1 MTSGKSGKKI
11 TKSDISVPVTMMK
24 PMNDG
29 SVSFQKGKGSDNI
42 PFMDLQLEEEA
53 IEEPAMTMQQYQDF
67 LQAVAA
73 FRKSIQ
79 ATAMTAEKFVRALE
93 DVTNYASKTNITRQH
108 ILADL
113 DFLIDSTQLFANANM
128 IWAEAL
134 EREFEGPIATDIKAH
149 QARGKLTQH
158 TNQKKINELIAS
170 FHKEEHDSYKKGKK
184 QQRDL
189 GMLTDSLNSR
199 VSYVTEIKRLLIDN
213 SSIYDRLASESVE
226 FILEHC
232 AIGIRRELETF
243 ETIVEGLKKLG
254 AFQTSQEE
262 EESYIDEKAP
272 SDLIFTEEEEKFK
285 LDFLREALKD
295 I

>member
-1 MTSGKSGKKI
+1 MTSSKSGKKI

-29 SVSFQKGKGSDNI
+29 SVSFQKGKGSDI
-42 PFMDLQLEEEA
+42 PFMDLQLEGEA

-93 DVTNYASKTNITRQH
+93 DVTNYASKSKYSIN
-108 ILADL
+108 
-113 DFLIDSTQLFANANM
+113 LITQLFANANM

-189 GMLTDSLNSR
+189 GMLTNSLNSR

-254 AFQTSQEE
+254 AFQTAQEE

>member
-1 MTSGKSGKKI
+1 MTNSKSGKKI
-11 TKSDISVPVTMMK
+11 SKNDISVPIALQ
-24 PMNDG
+24 ND
-29 SVSFQKGKGSDNI
+29 SVSFKSKGNLDLQ
-42 PFMDLQLEEEA
+42 FMDLHIEDEA
-53 IEEPAMTMQQYQDF
+53 VDEPAMTMQQYQDF
-67 LQAVAA
+67 LQAITA

-79 ATAMTAEKFVRALE
+79 ALAMTAEKFVRALE
-93 DVTNYASKTNITRQH
+93 DVTGYAEKTTITRPH

-113 DFLIDSTQLFANANM
+113 DFLIDSTQLYSNANL

-170 FHKEEHDSYKKGKK
+170 FHKEEHESYKKGKK

-199 VSYVTEIKRLLIDN
+199 VSCVSEIKRLLIEN

-226 FILEHC
+226 YILEHC

-254 AFQTSQEE
+254 AFQSAQD
-262 EESYIDEKAP
+262 EESYIDDPNNTKE
-272 SDLIFTEEEEKFK
+272 SDLIFTEEDEKFK
-285 LDFLREALKD
+285 LDFLREAFKD
-295 I
+295 L

>member
-1 MTSGKSGKKI
+1 MTNSKSGKKI
-11 TKSDISVPVTMMK
+11 SKSDISVPVTMMK

-29 SVSFQKGKGSDNI
+29 SVSFQKGKGTDAPI
-42 PFMDLQLEEEA
+42 MDLQVDEEA

-93 DVTNYASKTNITRQH
+93 DVTNYASKTNITRPH

-189 GMLTDSLNSR
+189 GMLTNSLNSR

-254 AFQTSQEE
+254 AFQTAQE
-262 EESYIDEKAP
+262 EESYLDEKAP
-272 SDLIFTEEEEKFK
+272 SDIIFTEEEEKFK

>member
-1 MTSGKSGKKI
+1 MTSSKSGKKI
-11 TKSDISVPVTMMK
+11 SKSDISEPVTMMK

-29 SVSFQKGKGSDNI
+29 SVSFQKGKGSDMQ
-42 PFMDLQLEEEA
+42 FMDLQLEDEA

-67 LQAVAA
+67 LQAVAT

-79 ATAMTAEKFVRALE
+79 AMAMTAEKFVRALE
-93 DVTNYASKTNITRQH
+93 DVTNYASKTAITKPH

-128 IWAEAL
+128 VWAEAL
-134 EREFEGPIATDIKAH
+134 EKEFEDPIATDIKAH

-189 GMLTDSLNSR
+189 GMLTNSLNSR

-254 AFQTSQEE
+254 AFQTAQEE
-262 EESYIDEKAP
+262 EQSYIDDKAA